1 MQDLVSIIYS
11 FSARM
16 YGLPRG
22 KRKTEKI
29 TQELLNET
37 DGKTYN

>member
-16 YGLPRG
+16 YGLLRA
-22 KRKTEKI
+22 KRKTEII
-29 TQELLNET
+29 TKELQNET
-37 DGKTYN
+37 N